1 MAVNLKIKEARTMKW
16 GEYNEQVAER
26 VAGWVKEKVGARVLY
41 ILAIIGAFVL
51 MSGAPEKWT

>member
-1 MAVNLKIKEARTMKW
+1 MKW

-51 MSGAPEKWT
+51 MSGAGSKWT